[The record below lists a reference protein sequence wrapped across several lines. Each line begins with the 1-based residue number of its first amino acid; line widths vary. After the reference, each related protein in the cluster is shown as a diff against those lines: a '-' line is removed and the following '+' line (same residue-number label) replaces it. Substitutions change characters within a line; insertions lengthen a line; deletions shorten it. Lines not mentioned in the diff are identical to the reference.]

1 MYMKKYDNKIFLNRP
16 KKVLFI
22 TLGTFFVGIAIVGI
36 IIPILPTTP
45 FLLLSA
51 ALYARSSKRFYDW
64 LLSNRLFGKYIK
76 NYREGRGIPVYLKII
91 VITLLWITISIS
103 IVFAVEL
110 LAVRILLVVIASGV
124 SIHILKIKTSR

>member
-1 MYMKKYDNKIFLNRP
+1 MYMKKDINKIFLNRP
-16 KKVLFI
+16 KKILFI

-64 LLSNRLFGKYIK
+64 LLNNRLFGKYIK
-76 NYREGRGIPVYLKII
+76 NYREGKGIPVYLKIM
-91 VITLLWITISIS
+91 VITLLWVTIGVS

-110 LAVRILLVVIASGV
+110 WVVRILLVVIALGV
-124 SIHILKIKTSR
+124 SIHILKIRTSR

>member
-1 MYMKKYDNKIFLNRP
+1 MYMKKDDNKIFLNRP

-22 TLGTFFVGIAIVGI
+22 TLGTFFVGIAIIGI

-64 LLSNRLFGKYIK
+64 LLNNRLFGKYIK
-76 NYREGRGIPVYLKII
+76 NYREGKGIPVYLKIM
-91 VITLLWITISIS
+91 VITLLWITISVS

-110 LAVRILLVVIASGV
+110 LAVRIILVCVASGV

>member
-1 MYMKKYDNKIFLNRP
+1 MKKDDNKIFLNRP

>member
-1 MYMKKYDNKIFLNRP
+1 MYMKKDDNKIFLNRP
-16 KKVLFI
+16 KKILFI

-64 LLSNRLFGKYIK
+64 LLNNRLFGKYIK

-103 IVFAVEL
+103 IVFAAEL
-110 LAVRILLVVIASGV
+110 LAVRILLVIIASGV

>member
-1 MYMKKYDNKIFLNRP
+1 MKKDDNKIFLNRP
-16 KKVLFI
+16 KKILFI

-64 LLSNRLFGKYIK
+64 LLNNRLFGKYIK

>member
-1 MYMKKYDNKIFLNRP
+1 MYMKKDINKIFLNRP
-16 KKVLFI
+16 KKILFI

-36 IIPILPTTP
+36 VIPILPTTP

-64 LLSNRLFGKYIK
+64 LLNNRLFGKYIK
-76 NYREGRGIPVYLKII
+76 NYREGKGIPVYLKIM
-91 VITLLWITISIS
+91 VITLLWITIGVS

-110 LAVRILLVVIASGV
+110 WVVRILLVVIALGV
-124 SIHILKIKTSR
+124 SIHILKIRTSR

>member
-1 MYMKKYDNKIFLNRP
+1 MYMKKDINEIFLNRP
-16 KKVLFI
+16 KKILFI

-64 LLSNRLFGKYIK
+64 LLNNRLFGKYIK
-76 NYREGRGIPVYLKII
+76 NYREGKGIPVYLKIM
-91 VITLLWITISIS
+91 VITLLWITIGVS

-110 LAVRILLVVIASGV
+110 WVVRILLVVIALGV
-124 SIHILKIKTSR
+124 SIHILKIRTSR

>member
-1 MYMKKYDNKIFLNRP
+1 MYMKKDDNKIFLNRP

-110 LAVRILLVVIASGV
+110 LAVRALLVVIASGV

>member
-1 MYMKKYDNKIFLNRP
+1 MKKDDNKIFLNRP
-16 KKVLFI
+16 KKILFI

-64 LLSNRLFGKYIK
+64 LLNNRLFGKYIK

-103 IVFAVEL
+103 IVFAAEL
-110 LAVRILLVVIASGV
+110 LAVRILLVIIASGV

>member
-1 MYMKKYDNKIFLNRP
+1 MKKDDNKIFLNRP
-16 KKVLFI
+16 KKILFI

>member
-1 MYMKKYDNKIFLNRP
+1 MKKDDNKIFLNRP

-110 LAVRILLVVIASGV
+110 LAVRILLVIIASGV

>member
-1 MYMKKYDNKIFLNRP
+1 MKKDINKIFLNRP
-16 KKVLFI
+16 KKILFI

-64 LLSNRLFGKYIK
+64 LLNNRLFGKYIK
-76 NYREGRGIPVYLKII
+76 NYREGKGIPVYVKIM
-91 VITLLWITISIS
+91 VITLLWITIGAS

-110 LAVRILLVVIASGV
+110 LAVRILLVAIASGV
-124 SIHILKIKTSR
+124 SIHILRIKTSR

>member
-1 MYMKKYDNKIFLNRP
+1 MKKDDNKIFLNRP

-110 LAVRILLVVIASGV
+110 LAVRALLVVIASGV

>member
-1 MYMKKYDNKIFLNRP
+1 MKKDDNKIFLNRP

-103 IVFAVEL
+103 IVFAAEL
-110 LAVRILLVVIASGV
+110 LAVRILLVIIASGV